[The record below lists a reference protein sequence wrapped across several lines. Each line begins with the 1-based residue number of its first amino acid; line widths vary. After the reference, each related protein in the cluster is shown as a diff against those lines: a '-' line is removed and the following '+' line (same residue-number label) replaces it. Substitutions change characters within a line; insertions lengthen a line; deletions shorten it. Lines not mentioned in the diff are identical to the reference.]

1 MPGYDQII
9 KGEVSIEKGK
19 CNNYI
24 ITFQSQTDM
33 FLVYQ
38 VFTAGDI
45 VGNKQ
50 RIIQNMS
57 QKSWCKLFQNDNH
70 VNNFTPTTIMHIG
83 EQLYAFVI
91 NNVKI
96 CNGNMKF
103 YVSSNL
109 IYNNS
114 SDVETDLPTGKSFA
128 RFDIDDCLLIA

>member
-1 MPGYDQII
+1 
-9 KGEVSIEKGK
+9 
-19 CNNYI
+19 
-24 ITFQSQTDM
+24 
-33 FLVYQ
+33 
-38 VFTAGDI
+38 
-45 VGNKQ
+45 
-50 RIIQNMS
+50 MS
-57 QKSWCKLFQNDNH
+57 QKSWYKLFQNDNH

-128 RFDIDDCLLIA
+128 RFDIDVVSEKGYGFIAVNREEKDDFVHFVEGNAAGIEPEHGDGEDIFVHVLDRL

>member
-1 MPGYDQII
+1 MYSDPHQL
-9 KGEVSIEKGK
+9 
-19 CNNYI
+19 YI
-24 ITFQSQTDM
+24 
-33 FLVYQ
+33 
-38 VFTAGDI
+38 VFNI
-45 VGNKQ
+45 VG
-50 RIIQNMS
+50 
-57 QKSWCKLFQNDNH
+57 

-114 SDVETDLPTGKSFA
+114 TNCAIPP
-128 RFDIDDCLLIA
+128 LIQ